1 MSEEQA
7 RYPKLGKIL
16 NLLIKM
22 QSRYSGITLKEIQE
36 ELEVS
41 RRSAERLRDVLL
53 WEVPS
58 IVELETSGREKHWG
72 FSSSSHLKEVIS
84 FTKDEIAELE
94 SIKTNPTLNDKKEI
108 LDSVITKLKALS
120 KNDSA
125 NIEDAIE
132 ILLKTEG
139 FAVTQRPSYKIDVKT
154 MEIIRQAIKEN
165 LEIKCTYNG
174 KKKTLCPYGIV
185 YGTNVFLIAT
195 EGGWPTPYVYRLQ
208 RVKDIK
214 LTDKT
219 FEKNDFDIKEYAN
232 RSFGVYQN
240 EIIKVELLFSKEVA
254 EDAQNYNFHPTQKVR
269 VNDDGTVYV
278 KFKASGDLEIL
289 WHLFRWGNGVKI
301 LSPKSLKKE
310 YIEMLENVIETQK
323 GSK

>member
-22 QSRYSGITLKEIQE
+22 QSRYSGITLKDIQE

-72 FSSSSHLKEVIS
+72 FSRSSHLREVIS

-94 SIKTNPTLNDKKEI
+94 SIKTSTTIENKQKTLN
-108 LDSVITKLKALS
+108 SVIEKLKALS

-125 NIEDAIE
+125 KIEDAIE

-139 FAVTQRPSYKIDVKT
+139 FAVTQRPSYKIDVETLDK
-154 MEIIRQAIKEN
+154 IRQAIKEN
-165 LEIKCTYNG
+165 LKIKCTYRG
-174 KKKTLCPYGIV
+174 KKKTLSPYGII
-185 YGTNVFLIAT
+185 YGENVFLIAK
-195 EGGWPTPYVYRLQ
+195 EGDWPTAYVYRLH
-208 RVKDIK
+208 RVKDIE

-219 FEKNDFDIKEYAN
+219 FEKDDFDIKEYAN

-254 EDAQNYNFHPTQKVR
+254 EDAMNYNFHPTQKVR

-310 YIEMLENVIETQK
+310 YVEMLEDVLEKQK
-323 GSK
+323 

>member
-22 QSRYSGITLKEIQE
+22 QSRYSGITLKDIQE

-53 WEVPS
+53 WEIPS
-58 IVELETSGREKHWG
+58 IVELETLGREKHWG
-72 FSSSSHLKEVIS
+72 FSRSSHLREIIS

-94 SIKTNPTLNDKKEI
+94 SLKGNTALENKQKTLN
-108 LDSVITKLKALS
+108 SVIEKLKALS

-125 NIEDAIE
+125 KIDDAIE

-139 FAVTQRPSYKIDVKT
+139 FAVSQRPSYKIDV
-154 MEIIRQAIKEN
+154 EILDKIRQAIKEN
-165 LEIKCTYNG
+165 LKINCNYRG
-174 KKKTLCPYGIV
+174 KKKTLSPYGII
-185 YGTNVFLIAT
+185 YGANVFLIAK
-195 EGGWPTPYVYRLQ
+195 EGDWPKYYVYRLH
-208 RVKDIK
+208 RVKDIE

-219 FEKNDFDIKEYAN
+219 FEKDDFDIKEYAN

-254 EDAQNYNFHPTQKVR
+254 EDAQNYSFHPTQKVR

-289 WHLFRWGNGVKI
+289 WHLFRWGSGVKI

-310 YIEMLENVIETQK
+310 YVEMLDDVKSVYTQK
-323 GSK
+323 